1 MNDLMQRLEAYRVE
15 QKITSKGKL
24 AVVLFVS
31 RLAREKG
38 LPLDAN
44 ELITDKGQVHGLGK
58 AVVQKILADYGITRV
73 LAKEGGRTSRGSMD
87 TIRRYVKFLND
98 LHQENLADTEA
109 IEAWWIQQVPKYVS
123 VETVPPLVLKYDAGK
138 SLRSM
143 IRDLLEQAEK
153 RQRDHPGSV
162 YASAVLQHLIA
173 TTVKLALPNAEIA
186 QSFSIADEQP
196 GRSGDLLIGHVSLH
210 VSTSPSEALIR
221 TCKAE
226 LDSGKR
232 PIIITV
238 SRQAPVAE
246 ALAEYMGLEERIDIW
261 DVEQFISANLHEINQ
276 FEPSRYNA
284 SLNNFVTEYNNMVLG
299 YETDIRIR
307 FKNR

>member
-1 MNDLMQRLEAYRVE
+1 MNDLMQRLETYRVE

-44 ELITDKGQVHGLGK
+44 ELVTDKGQVHGLGK

-73 LAKEGGRTSRGSMD
+73 LAEEGGRTNRGNMD
-87 TIRRYVKFLND
+87 TIRQYVRFLND

-109 IEAWWIQQVPKYVS
+109 IEAWWIRQVPEYVS
-123 VETVPPLVLKYDAGK
+123 VETAPPFVLNYDEGK
-138 SLRSM
+138 SLRSA
-143 IRDLLEQAEK
+143 IRDVLEQAEQ
-153 RQRDHPGSV
+153 RQRDHPGAN
-162 YASAVLQHLIA
+162 YASAVLQHLVA
-173 TTVKLALPNAEIA
+173 TTIRLALPNAEIA
-186 QSFSIADEQP
+186 QSISIADEQP
-196 GRSGDLLIGHVSLH
+196 GGSGDFLIGHVSLH
-210 VSTSPSEALIR
+210 VSSSPGEALIR
-221 TCKAE
+221 TCKVD

-232 PIIITV
+232 PIIITL
-238 SRQAPVAE
+238 SRKVPVAE

-261 DVEQFISANLHEINQ
+261 DAEQFISANLHEINQ
-276 FEPSRYNA
+276 FEPSRYKA
-284 SLNNFVTEYNNMVLG
+284 SVNNFVTEFNHMVRE

-307 FKNR
+307 FKDR